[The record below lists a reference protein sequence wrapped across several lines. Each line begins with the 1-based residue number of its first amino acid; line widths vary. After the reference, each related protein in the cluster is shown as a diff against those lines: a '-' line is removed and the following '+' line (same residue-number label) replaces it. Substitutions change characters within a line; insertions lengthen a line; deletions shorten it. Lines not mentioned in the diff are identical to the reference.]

1 MTLNPLA
8 SLESYPARALA
19 SEEMPLDFDSP
30 MPSRCSEESEAK
42 PRCMRMGR
50 HQESTSMREH
60 AG

>member
-1 MTLNPLA
+1 
-8 SLESYPARALA
+8 
-19 SEEMPLDFDSP
+19 MPLDFDSP